1 MLKQEFKVPK
11 NVETK
16 AQGSKKA
23 ETEVHEKVGAKL
35 PGSKKKVGSNIDKT
49 SKNISKTFKNYI
61 KKHQQTSTKPRPNI
75 KKPRPNIGLSP
86 ATSHQ
91 SFSC

>member
-35 PGSKKKVGSNIDKT
+35 PGSKKGWIKHRQN
-49 SKNISKTFKNYI
+49 I
-61 KKHQQTSTKPRPNI
+61 KKHFKNI
-75 KKPRPNIGLSP
+75 
-86 ATSHQ
+86 
-91 SFSC
+91 